1 MDHVFRARLLTAALC
16 GLSLLCNG
24 WAAGAQ
30 DFNYDESKVGSHAL
44 PELLRSRDGRQVR
57 DSRQWERIRRPE
69 ILALFTE
76 HVYGRMPGR
85 PAGMRFVTV
94 KEDGQA
100 LGGRATRKEVDI
112 HFTRDASGPVLHLV
126 AWLPNHV
133 PKAPVFTGLNFM
145 GNHSVHA
152 DTGITVTDTWRSLN
166 PGKEAVRALQS
177 DRWQVDTLIA
187 RGYGLATAWYQDLEP
202 DRVDGWRTGV
212 RSTLAEPLGVR
223 ANAWGA
229 LAVWGWGLSRIL
241 DWLETEPRVDAS
253 RVVATGHSRL
263 GKGAL
268 WGAANDTRFAM
279 VVSNESGEGG
289 AAISRRNFGE
299 TVTRI
304 NTNFPHW
311 FIDAYKSYNGAPE
324 RLAVD
329 QHMLLALIAPRP
341 LYVASAAEDLWA
353 DPTGEYLGAWH
364 AGPAYALYGRKGLP
378 SSTPPGI
385 NEPVGV
391 TVRYHRRSGKHD
403 VTLYDWQRYLAFA
416 DDRLGK

>member
-1 MDHVFRARLLTAALC
+1 MQVPYLSGCLKGALICLSICFAALP
-16 GLSLLCNG
+16 SE
-24 WAAGAQ
+24 AQ
-30 DFNYDESKVGSHAL
+30 EFNYDESKVGSHAL
-44 PELLRSRDGRQVR
+44 PELLRTWDGRQVR
-57 DSRQWERIRRPE
+57 NTRQWEGVRRPE
-69 ILALFTE
+69 ILSLFAR

-94 KEDGQA
+94 KEDGKA

-112 HFTRDASGPVLHLV
+112 RFIGDAAGPVLHII
-126 AWLPNHV
+126 AWLPNGV
-133 PKAPVFTGLNFM
+133 QKAPIFIGLNFM
-145 GNHSVHA
+145 GNHSVLA

-166 PGKEAVRALQS
+166 PGRQPERAVQS

-187 RGYGLATAWYQDLEP
+187 HGYGLATAWYQDLEP

-212 RSTLAEPLGVR
+212 RSTLAEPLGIR
-223 ANAWGA
+223 PTEWGA

-241 DWLETEPRVDAS
+241 DWLETEPRADAS

-299 TVTRI
+299 TVKRI

-311 FIDAYKSYNGAPE
+311 FIDDYKSYNGAPE
-324 RLAVD
+324 RLPVD

-364 AGPAYALYGRKGLP
+364 ACPTYALYARKGLP
-378 SSTPPGI
+378 GATPPGV
-385 NEPVGV
+385 NEPVGAA
-391 TVRYHRRSGKHD
+391 VRYHRRTGKHD
-403 VTLYDWQRYLAFA
+403 VTLYDWQRYIAFA
-416 DDRLGK
+416 DEMLGR